1 MCKLSVVPVALY
13 YRHSYPLTLTLGLI
27 CHTNDMYSVFLKYN
41 LLTQIVCQCNM
52 TTIICLTT
60 LFWFVLNLQKIII
73 QKVVRTVM
81 SVCYEHLPEDFA
93 DENAF
98 YFLRNTTGPIP
109 LPSTLDEA
117 EEILPPLFEFGSQNG
132 PSLQMLEH
140 LLTLVYMPLLSHN
153 GHRNEASSDS
163 GSHRRSSV
171 HTGDSGHDQG
181 SEESRSRV
189 ILRDEFLMNMQ
200 KFSSHISRTIHQLE
214 GDIRLEMPDVML
226 GDDIAEMAKDTELVA
241 MLEETLHNWEVT
253 ISSALEIQLKK
264 TPQGNGPLA
273 EIDFWRERNATLS
286 AITEQL
292 KLPTVNKVVAIL
304 TNVHSESLASF
315 EYHRAELTKYY
326 TEAKDNVRFL
336 STLERHFKNL
346 AHGASFNIVLETIPS
361 MMNALRMVW
370 IISRHYNRD
379 ERMVPLM
386 ERIAWELSERVSKIV
401 NVRTIFK

>member
-1 MCKLSVVPVALY
+1 M
-13 YRHSYPLTLTLGLI
+13 
-27 CHTNDMYSVFLKYN
+27 MY
-41 LLTQIVCQCNM
+41 
-52 TTIICLTT
+52 
-60 LFWFVLNLQKIII
+60 
-73 QKVVRTVM
+73 
-81 SVCYEHLPEDFA
+81 VCYEHLPEEFA

-98 YFLRNTTGPIP
+98 YFVRNTTGPVP
-109 LPSTLDEA
+109 LPSTLEEA
-117 EEILPPLFEFGSQNG
+117 EEILPPLFEFGSHNG

-153 GHRNEASSDS
+153 GHKNGSSSDG
-163 GSHRRSSV
+163 GSHTKSST
-171 HTGDSGHDQG
+171 HTGDSGQEQG
-181 SEESRSRV
+181 SEESHTRV

-200 KFSSHISRTIHQLE
+200 KFASHISRTIHQLE
-214 GDIRLEMPDVML
+214 GDIRLEMPEVIL
-226 GDDIAEMAKDTELVA
+226 GDDIAEMAKDSELVS

-253 ISSALEIQLKK
+253 ISSALEVQLKK

-346 AHGASFNIVLETIPS
+346 ALGASFNIVLETIPS

-401 NVRTIFK
+401 NVRTIFKYVHCLLID

>member
-1 MCKLSVVPVALY
+1 
-13 YRHSYPLTLTLGLI
+13 
-27 CHTNDMYSVFLKYN
+27 MY
-41 LLTQIVCQCNM
+41 
-52 TTIICLTT
+52 
-60 LFWFVLNLQKIII
+60 
-73 QKVVRTVM
+73 
-81 SVCYEHLPEDFA
+81 VCYEHLPEDFA

-98 YFLRNTTGPIP
+98 YFVRNTTGPIP
-109 LPSTLDEA
+109 LPSTLEEA
-117 EEILPPLFEFGSQNG
+117 EEILPPLFEFGSHNG

-153 GHRNEASSDS
+153 GHKNESSSDG

-171 HTGDSGHDQG
+171 HTGESGQDHG
-181 SEESRSRV
+181 SEESHSRV

-200 KFSSHISRTIHQLE
+200 KFASHISRTIHQLE
-214 GDIRLEMPDVML
+214 GDIRLEMPEVIL
-226 GDDIAEMAKDTELVA
+226 GDDIVEMAKDLEMVS

-253 ISSALEIQLKK
+253 ISSALEVQLKK

-292 KLPTVNKVVAIL
+292 KLPTVNKVVTIL
-304 TNVHSESLASF
+304 TNIHSESLASF

>member
-1 MCKLSVVPVALY
+1 MC
-13 YRHSYPLTLTLGLI
+13 
-27 CHTNDMYSVFLKYN
+27 
-41 LLTQIVCQCNM
+41 
-52 TTIICLTT
+52 
-60 LFWFVLNLQKIII
+60 
-73 QKVVRTVM
+73 
-81 SVCYEHLPEDFA
+81 VCYEHVPEEFT
-93 DENAF
+93 EESAF
-98 YFLRNTTGPIP
+98 YFVRNTGGPVP
-109 LPSTLDEA
+109 LPSTLVEA
-117 EEILPPLFEFGSQNG
+117 EEMLPPLFEFGSLNG

-140 LLTLVYMPLLSHN
+140 LLTLVYMPLLSYN
-153 GHRNEASSDS
+153 GQRNEILSDS
-163 GSHRRSSV
+163 TSGCRRRSSA
-171 HTGDSGHDQG
+171 HTLDTSRDKS
-181 SEESRSRV
+181 SEEESHTRV

-200 KFSSHISRTIHQLE
+200 KFASHISRTIHQLE

-226 GDDIAEMAKDTELVA
+226 GDDITEMAKDSDMVA
-241 MLEETLHNWEVT
+241 TLEETLHNWEIT

-286 AITEQL
+286 AVTEQL
-292 KLPTVNKVVAIL
+292 KLPTVNKVVAVL
-304 TNVHSESLASF
+304 SAAHSENLATF
-315 EYHRAELTKYY
+315 EYHRSELTKYY

-346 AHGASFNIVLETIPS
+346 ALGASFNIVLETLPS

-401 NVRTIFK
+401 NVRTILK

>member
-1 MCKLSVVPVALY
+1 
-13 YRHSYPLTLTLGLI
+13 
-27 CHTNDMYSVFLKYN
+27 
-41 LLTQIVCQCNM
+41 M
-52 TTIICLTT
+52 TFVSI
-60 LFWFVLNLQKIII
+60 FWLLQKVII
-73 QKVVRTVM
+73 QKVIRTVM
-81 SVCYEHLPEDFA
+81 YVCYENLPD
-93 DENAF
+93 DYGDDNAF
-98 YFLRNTTGPIP
+98 YFVRNTTGPVA
-109 LPSTLDEA
+109 LPSTLEEA
-117 EEILPPLFEFGSQNG
+117 EEILPPLFEFASHNG
-132 PSLQMLEH
+132 PSLQMLEN
-140 LLTLVYMPLLSHN
+140 LLTMVYMPLLSHN
-153 GHRNEASSDS
+153 GQRNEGLSDG
-163 GSHRRSSV
+163 GSHRKTSV
-171 HTGDSGHDQG
+171 LTGDSGQEQG
-181 SEESRSRV
+181 LEESHTRV

-214 GDIRLEMPDVML
+214 GDIRLEMPDVIL
-226 GDDIAEMAKDTELVA
+226 GDNIVEIAKDPEIIS

-253 ISSALEIQLKK
+253 IASALEVQSKK
-264 TPQGNGPLA
+264 KPQGNGPLA

-304 TNVHSESLASF
+304 TSMHSDFLASF
-315 EYHRAELTKYY
+315 EYHRAELTKFYI
-326 TEAKDNVRFL
+326 EAKDNVRFL

-386 ERIAWELSERVSKIV
+386 ERIAWELSERVAKII

>member
-1 MCKLSVVPVALY
+1 MYV
-13 YRHSYPLTLTLGLI
+13 
-27 CHTNDMYSVFLKYN
+27 CH
-41 LLTQIVCQCNM
+41 
-52 TTIICLTT
+52 
-60 LFWFVLNLQKIII
+60 
-73 QKVVRTVM
+73 
-81 SVCYEHLPEDFA
+81 EHLPEEFA

-98 YFLRNTTGPIP
+98 YFLRNTTGPVP
-109 LPSTLDEA
+109 LPSTLEEA
-117 EEILPPLFEFGSQNG
+117 EEILPPLFQFGSHYG

-140 LLTLVYMPLLSHN
+140 LLTLVYIPLLSHN
-153 GHRNEASSDS
+153 GQRNESSSDS
-163 GSHRRSSV
+163 GSHKSSA
-171 HTGDSGHDQG
+171 HTGDEQG

-200 KFSSHISRTIHQLE
+200 KFSTHISRTIHQLE
-214 GDIRLEMPDVML
+214 GDIRLEMPEVIL
-226 GDDIAEMAKDTELVA
+226 GDDITEMVKDSELVT

-386 ERIAWELSERVSKIV
+386 ERIAWELSERVAKIV

>member
-1 MCKLSVVPVALY
+1 M
-13 YRHSYPLTLTLGLI
+13 
-27 CHTNDMYSVFLKYN
+27 MY
-41 LLTQIVCQCNM
+41 
-52 TTIICLTT
+52 
-60 LFWFVLNLQKIII
+60 
-73 QKVVRTVM
+73 
-81 SVCYEHLPEDFA
+81 VCYEHLPEEFA

-98 YFLRNTTGPIP
+98 YFVRNTTGPVP
-109 LPSTLDEA
+109 LPSTLEEA
-117 EEILPPLFEFGSQNG
+117 EEILPPLFEFGSHNG

-153 GHRNEASSDS
+153 GHKNESSSDG
-163 GSHRRSSV
+163 GSHTKSGT
-171 HTGDSGHDQG
+171 HTGDSGQEQG
-181 SEESRSRV
+181 SEESHTRV

-200 KFSSHISRTIHQLE
+200 KFASHISRTIHQLE
-214 GDIRLEMPDVML
+214 GDIRLEMPEVIL
-226 GDDIAEMAKDTELVA
+226 GDDIAEMAKDSELVS

-253 ISSALEIQLKK
+253 ISSALEVQLKK

-346 AHGASFNIVLETIPS
+346 ALGASFNIVLETIPS